1 MDTMAEETRL
11 PADIDAQPLVRA
23 AAALQPALRDYHD
36 EIEREQRL
44 PKALVEQLRAAGFYK
59 MVIPRALG
67 GLQVDPL
74 TYLRVVELLAEG
86 AGSVGW
92 NLANNSIGQLV
103 TLGLPDEGVHEIY
116 SRGADTIIAGT
127 AVPGGGQAAPVA
139 GGYRVSGRWQFGS
152 GCQESAWMLGSF
164 QILDDGQPRRRPD
177 GGSLY
182 WRGVFPRTEAEIV
195 PGSWDVAGLR
205 GTGSFDWTVENVF
218 LPERR
223 TMPQVGIPLDNQWE
237 RWPGITYALPV
248 QCWVGPHHSA
258 VITGI
263 ARAGIDALI
272 ELAVEK
278 TPRGRPGALLCEN
291 PQVQDAIGRADA
303 ILNAGRAYRS
313 AQIAELWA
321 TVAAGK
327 DTTLEQRA
335 RCRLASIY
343 AGDSAREAM
352 DLVYR
357 HGGSTSFKRASR
369 LAECWRD
376 LHVVGQTV
384 TIAPEWYPIGGRV
397 YLGMDPGPTSALA
410 HRRPASAERNS
421 RRAGTI
427 GNLAG
432 NFLDSASKPPIP
444 KKI

>member
-1 MDTMAEETRL
+1 MAEETRL
-11 PADIDAQPLVRA
+11 PVDIDAQPLVQA
-23 AAALQPALRDYHD
+23 AAALRPVLRLYQE

-44 PKALVEQLRAAGFYK
+44 PPVLVERLHAAGFYR

-67 GLQVDPL
+67 GLEVNPL
-74 TYLRVVELLAEG
+74 TYLRAVELLAEG

-92 NLANNSIGQLV
+92 NIANNSVGQLV
-103 TLGLPDEGVHEIY
+103 TLGLPDEGVDEIY
-116 SRGADTIIAGT
+116 AHGADTVIAGT
-127 AVPGGGQAAPVA
+127 AVPGGGQAVPVE
-139 GGYRVSGRWQFGS
+139 GGYRVSGRWSFGS

-164 QILDDGQPRRRPD
+164 QVLDGGQPRRRPD

-182 WRGVFPRTEAEIV
+182 WRGVFPRAEAEIV

-205 GTGSFDWTVENVF
+205 GTGSFDWTVEDVF

-223 TMPQVGIPLDNQWE
+223 TMPHAGIPLDNQWE
-237 RWPGITYALPV
+237 RWPGVTYSLPV

-272 ELAVEK
+272 ELAGGK
-278 TPRGRPGALLCEN
+278 QPRGRPAGLLGEN
-291 PQVQDAIGRADA
+291 PQVQDAVGRADA
-303 ILNAGRAYRS
+303 ILNAGRVYRS
-313 AQIAELWA
+313 AMIAELWN

-327 DTTLEQRA
+327 STTLEQRT
-335 RCRLASIY
+335 RCRLAAIY
-343 AGDSAREAM
+343 AADSAREAM
-352 DLVYR
+352 DLMYR
-357 HGGSTSFKRASR
+357 HGGSTSFQRASR

-397 YLGMDPGPTSALA
+397 YLGMDPGPRL
-410 HRRPASAERNS
+410 R
-421 RRAGTI
+421 
-427 GNLAG
+427 
-432 NFLDSASKPPIP
+432 
-444 KKI
+444 

>member
-1 MDTMAEETRL
+1 MEMRAEETGL
-11 PADIDAQPLVRA
+11 PADIDAQPVVQA
-23 AAALQPALRDYHD
+23 AAALRPVLRRYRD

-44 PKALVEQLRAAGFYK
+44 PAALVEELREAGFYK
-59 MVIPRALG
+59 MLIPRALG
-67 GLQVDPL
+67 GLQLDPL

-92 NLANNSIGQLV
+92 NLGNGGVGQLV

-116 SRGADTIIAGT
+116 AKRADTIIAGT
-127 AVPGGGQAAPVA
+127 AVPGGGKAMPVA

-152 GCQESAWMLGSF
+152 GCQEASWMLGSF
-164 QILDDGQPRRRPD
+164 QVLGDDGQPRRHPE

-182 WRGVFPRTEAEIV
+182 WRGVFARSEAEIV

-205 GTGSFDWTVENVF
+205 GTGSFDWTVEDVF

-223 TMPQVGIPLDNQWE
+223 TMPQVGIPLENQWS
-237 RWPGITYALPV
+237 RWPGVSYALPV

-263 ARAGIDALI
+263 ARAGIDALVD
-272 ELAVEK
+272 LAGGK
-278 TPRGRPGALLCEN
+278 TPRGRTGALLCEN
-291 PQVQDAIGRADA
+291 PQVQDAVGRADA

-313 AQIAELWA
+313 AMIAELWA

-327 DTTLEQRA
+327 ETTLEQRA

-357 HGGSTSFKRASR
+357 HGGSTSFKRESR

-397 YLGMDPGPTSALA
+397 YLGMDPGPRL
-410 HRRPASAERNS
+410 R
-421 RRAGTI
+421 
-427 GNLAG
+427 
-432 NFLDSASKPPIP
+432 
-444 KKI
+444 